1 MDAKRKKDLLLQWK
15 NRRPEMG
22 LISITCKSTGEMFV
36 DISTDTQFAFN
47 SHRFKLSAN
56 FHPNKRLQQLW

>member
-36 DISTDTQFAFN
+36 DIF
-47 SHRFKLSAN
+47 HRYAVRF
-56 FHPNKRLQQLW
+56 